1 MTYQH
6 DRTYWR
12 QCSTR
17 TLLEAALQSRDELTI
32 ALGERLEE
40 YEFQEAT
47 IDGLISENV
56 DLRSMVQS
64 LEEDNKYTRAELEEL
79 RDAMDLH

>member
-1 MTYQH
+1 MTH

-17 TLLEAALQSRDELTI
+17 TLIETARQSSDELTI

-40 YEFQEAT
+40 FEFQEAT
-47 IDGLISENV
+47 IDDLIRENAEFKAMVESRDDDIAYLRAQLGL
-56 DLRSMVQS
+56 D
-64 LEEDNKYTRAELEEL
+64 
-79 RDAMDLH
+79 

>member
-1 MTYQH
+1 MTYQA

-12 QCSTR
+12 MSSTQ
-17 TLLEAALQSRDELTI
+17 TLIDCARHSGHELAI

-40 YEFQEAT
+40 YEHQQPA
-47 IDGLISENV
+47 IDDLLRENKELAARV
-56 DLRSMVQS
+56 DSLR
-64 LEEDNKYTRAELEEL
+64 EEIEEL

>member
-1 MTYQH
+1 MTH

-17 TLLEAALQSRDELTI
+17 TLIETARQSSDELTI

-40 YEFQEAT
+40 FEFQEAT

-56 DLRSMVQS
+56 DLRSMIES
-64 LEEDNKYTRAELEEL
+64 LEEDNKYARVELEEL

>member
-1 MTYQH
+1 MTH

-17 TLLEAALQSRDELTI
+17 TLIETARQSSDELMI

-40 YEFQEAT
+40 FEFQEAT

-56 DLRSMVQS
+56 DLRSMIES
-64 LEEDNKYTRAELEEL
+64 LEEDNKYARAELEEL

>member
-12 QCSTR
+12 ASPTR
-17 TLLEAALQSRDELTI
+17 GLIEEARHSGDELAI

-40 YEFQEAT
+40 YDCDEET
-47 IDGLISENV
+47 IA
-56 DLRSMVQS
+56 DLQQA
-64 LEEDNKYTRAELEEL
+64 NAELERRVDDL
-79 RDAMDLH
+79 RQEIESLRAALDLD

>member
-12 QCSTR
+12 TSSTR
-17 TLLEAALQSRDELTI
+17 GLIEEARHSGDELAI

-40 YEFQEAT
+40 YDHQAPV
-47 IDGLISENV
+47 IDDLMDENKRLEHLV
-56 DLRSMVQS
+56 DSLRDEVEYLRSQ
-64 LEEDNKYTRAELEEL
+64 LGLD
-79 RDAMDLH
+79 

>member
-1 MTYQH
+1 MAYQA

-12 QCSTR
+12 MSSTR
-17 TLLEAALQSRDELTI
+17 TLIDVARHSGHELAI

-40 YEFQEAT
+40 YEHQE
-47 IDGLISENV
+47 DDLHDLQRENEELDARV
-56 DLRSMVQS
+56 DSLR
-64 LEEDNKYTRAELEEL
+64 EELQEL

>member
-12 QCSTR
+12 ATSTR
-17 TLLEAALQSRDELTI
+17 ALIEEARHSGDELAI

-40 YEFQEAT
+40 YDCDEET
-47 IDGLISENV
+47 IN
-56 DLRSMVQS
+56 DLQQA
-64 LEEDNKYTRAELEEL
+64 NAELERRVDDL
-79 RDAMDLH
+79 RQEIESLRRALDLD

>member
-1 MTYQH
+1 MTH

-17 TLLEAALQSRDELTI
+17 TLIETARQSSDELAI

-40 YEFQEAT
+40 YEGQDETIEELQYTNERLEREIEAA
-47 IDGLISENV
+47 
-56 DLRSMVQS
+56 R
-64 LEEDNKYTRAELEEL
+64 EELQEL